1 MASDSTGDDG
11 AGARGR
17 LPGRPPKPGLA
28 LSGTVLAIGLVVLG
42 VGAYSYVTDTASL
55 EGRVEVTGTVTETG
69 IEQVEGSRGRDAYVP
84 TVTFRY
90 QFEGA
95 TYTSD
100 KLYPGES
107 QPRYSDSATATAR
120 LPDVAAG
127 DTVTA
132 FVNPDAPGEAYLRET
147 RSGQATIAL
156 LAGFCITVLGG
167 GRLWQL
173 RSRERKRR

>member
-1 MASDSTGDDG
+1 MASESTGDDG

-28 LSGTVLAIGLVVLG
+28 LSGTVFVIGLVVLG
-42 VGAYSYVTDTASL
+42 VGTYSYVTDTASL
-55 EGRVEVTGTVTETG
+55 DGRVEVTGTVTETG
-69 IEQVEGSRGRDAYVP
+69 VEQVEGSRGRDAYVP
-84 TVTFRY
+84 TVTFEY

-100 KLYPGES
+100 KIYPGES
-107 QPRYSDSATATAR
+107 QPRYSDSATAAAR
-120 LPDVAAG
+120 LPEVTAG

-132 FVNPDAPGEAYLRET
+132 FVDPSAPGEGYLKES
-147 RSGQATIAL
+147 RSGQATVAL
-156 LAGFCITVLGG
+156 ITGFCIALLGG